1 MKFTSL
7 LLFAL
12 LLAPFGVFAQ
22 SPAPSSTAPQWDGVW
37 RSQLDGQPNFD
48 VVISQEGRQIAGS
61 ILFYLHKR
69 KDAHSPWTVTASG
82 PREPMFNIELHG
94 STLSFDVS
102 HRRAHPPRTLHDQ
115 PIHFV
120 IQLDAPGKAE
130 LLNSAQETGHN
141 FTLVR
146 SDY

>member
-1 MKFTSL
+1 MKLASL
-7 LLFAL
+7 LLVAL
-12 LLAPFGVFAQ
+12 FLVPLAASAQ
-22 SPAPSSTAPQWDGVW
+22 TLAPSSEQQWDGVW

-48 VVISQEGRQIAGS
+48 VVISQEGRQIAGT

-69 KDAHSPWTVTASG
+69 KDEHSPWVVTASG
-82 PREPMFNIELHG
+82 PGEPMLNIQQHG
-94 STLSFDVS
+94 NTLSFDIS
-102 HRRAHPPRTLHDQ
+102 HRRAHPPRTLHDP

-120 IQLDAPGKAE
+120 FQLDAPGKAE
-130 LLNSAQETGHN
+130 LLNSAQLTGHN